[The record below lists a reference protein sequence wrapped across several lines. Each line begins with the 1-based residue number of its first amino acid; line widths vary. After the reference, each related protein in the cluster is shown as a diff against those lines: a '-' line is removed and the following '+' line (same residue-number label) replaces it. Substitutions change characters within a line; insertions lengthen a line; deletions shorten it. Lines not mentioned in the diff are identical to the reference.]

1 VRVATSEAKTV
12 NNRDMPDICMQH
24 MIAIMLLDK
33 TASFAAAHDKA
44 RMTDPAVLRQRAKV
58 QLVADEALE
67 RLYPRRIGVVEVTL
81 TDGTHLTERVEAV
94 RGTTGNPMPRE
105 EIMAKGR
112 DLMAPFLGAA
122 KCKRLIDDVFD
133 LEHLKDIRAL
143 RPLLQRA

>member
-1 VRVATSEAKTV
+1 
-12 NNRDMPDICMQH
+12 MPDISMQH
-24 MIAIMLLDK
+24 MIAVMLLDK

-44 RMTDPAVLRQRAKV
+44 RMKDPMVLRQRAKV
-58 QLVADEALE
+58 QLVPDEELE

-94 RGTTGNPMPRE
+94 RGTTDNPMPRDE
-105 EIMAKGR
+105 VVAKCR

-122 KCKRLIDDVFD
+122 KCKRLIDEIFD
-133 LEHLKDIRAL
+133 LERLEDIRAL